1 MGGIKA
7 SKIMELVLP
16 GAVVERTAKK
26 ITRMGNAQR
35 EGILELEYFDF
46 L

>member
-1 MGGIKA
+1 MGGIRA
-7 SKIMELVLP
+7 SKIIELVVP

-26 ITRMGNAQR
+26 ITRMGKGQR
-35 EGILELEYFDF
+35 EGILELNSI

>member
-16 GAVVERTAKK
+16 GAVVERTARK
-26 ITRMGNAQR
+26 ITRMGKGQR
-35 EGILELEYFDF
+35 ESILELNSIF
-46 L
+46 